1 MVAEAARQV
10 AFFALCD
17 STEILGIFAQSPDR
31 APGDV
36 APDVR
41 RASSF
46 TAATHDTHA
55 NTAAAVGGLRCL
67 ALPIRVNVVY
77 ICLRFA
83 GRGSSSRH

>member
-1 MVAEAARQV
+1 MVVAKAARQV

-46 TAATHDTHA
+46 TAATHDTHEYRSH
-55 NTAAAVGGLRCL
+55 G
-67 ALPIRVNVVY
+67 
-77 ICLRFA
+77 
-83 GRGSSSRH
+83 